1 MKNPRASKRQLE
13 EARRLKAELKRQRR
27 SERAVVAAD
36 EAVAPAEDEGSVL
49 AALARLHE
57 TYQEG
62 ELSLEAFEAERDELT
77 SRLRVD

>member
-1 MKNPRASKRQLE
+1 M
-13 EARRLKAELKRQRR
+13 
-27 SERAVVAAD
+27 AAD